1 MLFFIFIFPFHQIVI
16 EYSYSLPILLTEVN
30 MYANQTQLWDISF
43 VSHIRKNLDLVQNN
57 FTRQLM
63 VRRISPAADYPVLET
78 LCGIRH
84 RNLMGIYDVKIQ
96 DGVCIS
102 LCEYINGM
110 TLDMRVE
117 YYQPYDVKAAKQI
130 LCQICDGLTQ
140 LHSHGLVHRDIKPEN
155 VMITDDGTVKIIDY
169 SISRLIKP
177 KQQKD
182 TTVLGTE
189 GYASPEQFGFA
200 QTNARTDIYACG
212 VLLNYL
218 LTGKLPNEEFH
229 QGVLKAVIQQ
239 CIEIDENK
247 RFASAEELK
256 KVLQGKKINRR
267 RTFQPLPGFRSKHI
281 FPKIITV
288 IFYAA
293 WLFMLFVYINGFP
306 DFLKTGIK
314 NIIQQL
320 ILMADFMVFWSVL
333 PYLLFGDVFRMSERI
348 NPDNPQNGKYDL
360 RILGTASIIFGFVLI
375 IIGVYVTNQL

>member
-1 MLFFIFIFPFHQIVI
+1 M
-16 EYSYSLPILLTEVN
+16 YVN
-30 MYANQTQLWDISF
+30 QSQLWDFSL
-43 VSHIRKNLDLVQNN
+43 VSQIRKNLDLVQNK

-63 VRRISPAADYPVLET
+63 VRRISPAADYPVLQT
-78 LCGIRH
+78 LCRIKH
-84 RNLMGIYDVKIQ
+84 RNLMEIYDVKTQ

-117 YYQPYDVKAAKQI
+117 YYQPLDIRSAKDI
-130 LCQICDGLTQ
+130 LCQICDGLSQ
-140 LHSHGLVHRDIKPEN
+140 LHINGIVHRDIKPGN

-177 KQQKD
+177 EQRKD
-182 TTVLGTE
+182 TTVLGTA
-189 GYASPEQFGFA
+189 GYASPEQFGFT
-200 QTNARTDIYACG
+200 QTNGKTDIYACG

-218 LTGKLPNEEFH
+218 LTGKLPNEQLH
-229 QGVLKAVIQQ
+229 QGLLTTVIQQ

-247 RFASAEELK
+247 RFASADELK

-267 RTFQPLPGFRSKHI
+267 RPFRPLPGFRSKHV

-288 IFYAA
+288 FFYTV
-293 WLFMLFVYINGFP
+293 WIFMLFVYINGFSMIMSSS
-306 DFLKTGIK
+306 LK

-320 ILMADFMVFWSVL
+320 ILMADIMVFWSAL

-348 NPDNPQNGKYDL
+348 NPDNPRNGQYVL
-360 RILGTASIIFGFVLI
+360 RILGTASIILGFVLI
-375 IIGVYVTNQL
+375 FVSLYL

>member
-1 MLFFIFIFPFHQIVI
+1 M
-16 EYSYSLPILLTEVN
+16 YVN
-30 MYANQTQLWDISF
+30 QSQLWDFSL
-43 VSHIRKNLDLVQNN
+43 VSQIRKNLDLVQNK

-63 VRRISPAADYPVLET
+63 VRRISPAADYPVLQT
-78 LCGIRH
+78 LCRIKH
-84 RNLMGIYDVKIQ
+84 RNLMEIYDVKTQ

-117 YYQPYDVKAAKQI
+117 YYQPFDIRSAKQI
-130 LCQICDGLTQ
+130 LCQICDGLSQ
-140 LHSHGLVHRDIKPEN
+140 LHINGIVHRDIKPGN

-177 KQQKD
+177 EQRKD
-182 TTVLGTE
+182 TTVLGTA
-189 GYASPEQFGFA
+189 GYASPEQFGFT
-200 QTNARTDIYACG
+200 QTNGKTDIYACG

-218 LTGKLPNEEFH
+218 LTGKLPNEQLH
-229 QGVLKAVIQQ
+229 QGLLTTVIQQ

-247 RFASAEELK
+247 RFASADELK

-267 RTFQPLPGFRSKHI
+267 RPFRPLPGFRSKHV

-288 IFYAA
+288 FFYTV
-293 WLFMLFVYINGFP
+293 WIFMLFVYINGFSMIMSSS
-306 DFLKTGIK
+306 LK

-320 ILMADFMVFWSVL
+320 ILMADIMVFWSAL

-348 NPDNPQNGKYDL
+348 NPDNPRNGKYVL
-360 RILGTASIIFGFVLI
+360 RILGTASIILGFVLI
-375 IIGVYVTNQL
+375 FVSLYL

>member
-1 MLFFIFIFPFHQIVI
+1 M
-16 EYSYSLPILLTEVN
+16 YVN
-30 MYANQTQLWDISF
+30 QSQLWDFSL
-43 VSHIRKNLDLVQNN
+43 VSQIRKNLDLVQNK

-63 VRRISPAADYPVLET
+63 VRRISPAADYPVLQT
-78 LCGIRH
+78 LCRIKH
-84 RNLMGIYDVKIQ
+84 RNLMEIYDVKTQ

-117 YYQPYDVKAAKQI
+117 YYQPFDIRSAKDI
-130 LCQICDGLTQ
+130 LCQICDGLSQ
-140 LHSHGLVHRDIKPEN
+140 LHINGIVHRDIKPGN

-177 KQQKD
+177 EQRKD
-182 TTVLGTE
+182 TTVLGTA
-189 GYASPEQFGFA
+189 GYASPEQFGFT
-200 QTNARTDIYACG
+200 QTNGKTDIYACG

-218 LTGKLPNEEFH
+218 LTGKLPNEQLH
-229 QGVLKAVIQQ
+229 QGLLTTVIQQ

-247 RFASAEELK
+247 RFASADELK

-267 RTFQPLPGFRSKHI
+267 RPFRPLPGFRSKHV

-288 IFYAA
+288 FFYIV
-293 WLFMLFVYINGFP
+293 WIFMLFVYINGFSMIMSSS
-306 DFLKTGIK
+306 LK

-320 ILMADFMVFWSVL
+320 ILMADIMVFWSAL

-348 NPDNPQNGKYDL
+348 NPDNPRNGKYVL
-360 RILGTASIIFGFVLI
+360 RILGTASIILGFVLI
-375 IIGVYVTNQL
+375 FVSLYL

>member
-1 MLFFIFIFPFHQIVI
+1 M
-16 EYSYSLPILLTEVN
+16 YVN
-30 MYANQTQLWDISF
+30 QSQLWDFSL
-43 VSHIRKNLDLVQNN
+43 VSQIRKNLDLVQNK

-63 VRRISPAADYPVLET
+63 VRRISPAADYPVLQT
-78 LCGIRH
+78 LCRIKH
-84 RNLMGIYDVKIQ
+84 RNLMEIYDVKTQ

-117 YYQPYDVKAAKQI
+117 YYQPFDIRSAKDI
-130 LCQICDGLTQ
+130 LCQICDGLSQ
-140 LHSHGLVHRDIKPEN
+140 LHINGIVHRDIKPGN

-177 KQQKD
+177 EQRKD
-182 TTVLGTE
+182 TTVLGTA
-189 GYASPEQFGFA
+189 GYASPEQFGFT
-200 QTNARTDIYACG
+200 QTNGKTDIYACG

-218 LTGKLPNEEFH
+218 LTGKLPNEQLH
-229 QGVLKAVIQQ
+229 QGPLTTVIQQ

-247 RFASAEELK
+247 RFASADELK

-267 RTFQPLPGFRSKHI
+267 RPFRPLPGFRSKHV

-288 IFYAA
+288 FFYTV
-293 WLFMLFVYINGFP
+293 WIFMLFVYINGFSMIMSSS
-306 DFLKTGIK
+306 LK

-320 ILMADFMVFWSVL
+320 ILMADIMVFWSAL

-348 NPDNPQNGKYDL
+348 NPDNPRNGKYVL
-360 RILGTASIIFGFVLI
+360 RILGTASIILGFVLI
-375 IIGVYVTNQL
+375 FVSLNL

>member
-1 MLFFIFIFPFHQIVI
+1 
-16 EYSYSLPILLTEVN
+16 
-30 MYANQTQLWDISF
+30 MYANQTQLWDISL
-43 VSHIRKNLDLVQNN
+43 VNHIRKNLDLVQNN

-63 VRRISPAADYPVLET
+63 VRRISPASDYPVLRT
-78 LCGIRH
+78 LCGIKH

-177 KQQKD
+177 EQQKD
-182 TTVLGTE
+182 TVVLGTA

-218 LTGKLPNEEFH
+218 LTGKLPNEELH
-229 QGVLKAVIQQ
+229 QGALTTVIQQ

-348 NPDNPQNGKYDL
+348 NPDNPQNGKYVL
-360 RILGTASIIFGFVLI
+360 RILGAASIIFGFVLI
-375 IIGVYVTNQL
+375 IVGVYVTNQL

>member
-1 MLFFIFIFPFHQIVI
+1 M
-16 EYSYSLPILLTEVN
+16 YVN
-30 MYANQTQLWDISF
+30 QSQLWDFSL
-43 VSHIRKNLDLVQNN
+43 VSQIRKNLDLVQNK

-63 VRRISPAADYPVLET
+63 VRRISPAADYPVLQT
-78 LCGIRH
+78 LCRIKH
-84 RNLMGIYDVKIQ
+84 RNLMEIYDVKTQ

-117 YYQPYDVKAAKQI
+117 YYQPLDIRSAKDI
-130 LCQICDGLTQ
+130 LCQICDGLSQ
-140 LHSHGLVHRDIKPEN
+140 LHINGIVHRDIKPGN

-177 KQQKD
+177 EQRKD
-182 TTVLGTE
+182 TTVLGTA
-189 GYASPEQFGFA
+189 GYASPEQFGFT
-200 QTNARTDIYACG
+200 QTNGKTDIYACG

-218 LTGKLPNEEFH
+218 LTGKLPNEQLH
-229 QGVLKAVIQQ
+229 QGPLTTVIQQ

-247 RFASAEELK
+247 RFASADELK

-267 RTFQPLPGFRSKHI
+267 RPFRPLPGFRSKHV

-288 IFYAA
+288 FFYIV
-293 WLFMLFVYINGFP
+293 WIFMLFVYINGFSMIMSSS
-306 DFLKTGIK
+306 LK

-320 ILMADFMVFWSVL
+320 ILMADIMVFWSAL

-348 NPDNPQNGKYDL
+348 NPDNPRNGKYVL
-360 RILGTASIIFGFVLI
+360 RILGTASIILGFVLI
-375 IIGVYVTNQL
+375 FVSLYL

>member
-1 MLFFIFIFPFHQIVI
+1 M
-16 EYSYSLPILLTEVN
+16 YVN
-30 MYANQTQLWDISF
+30 QSQLWDFSL
-43 VSHIRKNLDLVQNN
+43 VSQIRKNLDLVQNK

-63 VRRISPAADYPVLET
+63 VRRISPAADYPVLQT
-78 LCGIRH
+78 LCRIKH
-84 RNLMGIYDVKIQ
+84 RNLMEIYDVKTQ

-117 YYQPYDVKAAKQI
+117 YYQPFDIRSAKDI
-130 LCQICDGLTQ
+130 LCQICDGLSQ
-140 LHSHGLVHRDIKPEN
+140 LHINGIVHRDIKPGN

-177 KQQKD
+177 EQRKD
-182 TTVLGTE
+182 TTVLGTA
-189 GYASPEQFGFA
+189 GYASPEQFGFT
-200 QTNARTDIYACG
+200 QTNGKTDIYACG

-218 LTGKLPNEEFH
+218 LTGKLPNEQLH
-229 QGVLKAVIQQ
+229 QGLLTTVIQQ

-247 RFASAEELK
+247 RFASADELK

-267 RTFQPLPGFRSKHI
+267 RPFRPLPGFRSKHV

-288 IFYAA
+288 FFYIV
-293 WLFMLFVYINGFP
+293 WIFMLFVYINGFP
-306 DFLKTGIK
+306 MIMSSSLK

-320 ILMADFMVFWSVL
+320 ILMADILVFWSAL

-348 NPDNPQNGKYDL
+348 NPDNPRNGKYVL
-360 RILGTASIIFGFVLI
+360 RILGTASIILGFVLI
-375 IIGVYVTNQL
+375 FVSLYLSS

>member
-1 MLFFIFIFPFHQIVI
+1 M
-16 EYSYSLPILLTEVN
+16 YVN
-30 MYANQTQLWDISF
+30 QSQLWDFSL
-43 VSHIRKNLDLVQNN
+43 VSQIRKNLDLVQNK

-63 VRRISPAADYPVLET
+63 VRRISPAADYPVLQT
-78 LCGIRH
+78 LCRIKH
-84 RNLMGIYDVKIQ
+84 RNLMEIYDVKMQ

-117 YYQPYDVKAAKQI
+117 YYQPLDIRSAKDI
-130 LCQICDGLTQ
+130 LCQICDGLSQ
-140 LHSHGLVHRDIKPEN
+140 LHINGIVHRDIKPGN

-177 KQQKD
+177 EQRKD
-182 TTVLGTE
+182 TTVLGTA
-189 GYASPEQFGFA
+189 GYASPEQFGFT
-200 QTNARTDIYACG
+200 QTNGKTDIYACG

-218 LTGKLPNEEFH
+218 LTGKLPNEQLH
-229 QGVLKAVIQQ
+229 QGPLTTVIQQ

-247 RFASAEELK
+247 RFASADELK

-267 RTFQPLPGFRSKHI
+267 RPFRPLPGFRSKHV

-288 IFYAA
+288 FFYTV
-293 WLFMLFVYINGFP
+293 WIFMLFVYINGFP
-306 DFLKTGIK
+306 MIMSSSLK

-320 ILMADFMVFWSVL
+320 ILMADILVFWSAL

-348 NPDNPQNGKYDL
+348 NPDNPRNGKYVL
-360 RILGTASIIFGFVLI
+360 RILGTASIILGFVLI
-375 IIGVYVTNQL
+375 FVSLYL

>member
-1 MLFFIFIFPFHQIVI
+1 M
-16 EYSYSLPILLTEVN
+16 YVN
-30 MYANQTQLWDISF
+30 QSQLWDFSL
-43 VSHIRKNLDLVQNN
+43 VSQIRKNLDLVQNK

-63 VRRISPAADYPVLET
+63 VRRISPAADYHVLQT
-78 LCGIRH
+78 LCRIKH
-84 RNLMGIYDVKIQ
+84 RNLMEIYDVKTQ

-117 YYQPYDVKAAKQI
+117 YYQPFDIRSAKDI
-130 LCQICDGLTQ
+130 LCQICDGLSQ
-140 LHSHGLVHRDIKPEN
+140 LHINGIVHRDIKPGN

-177 KQQKD
+177 EQRKD
-182 TTVLGTE
+182 TTVLGTA
-189 GYASPEQFGFA
+189 GYASPEQFGFT
-200 QTNARTDIYACG
+200 QTNGKTDIYACG

-218 LTGKLPNEEFH
+218 LTGKLPNEQLH
-229 QGVLKAVIQQ
+229 QGPLTTVIQQ

-247 RFASAEELK
+247 RFASADELK

-267 RTFQPLPGFRSKHI
+267 RPFRPLPGFRSKHV

-288 IFYAA
+288 FFYIV
-293 WLFMLFVYINGFP
+293 WIFMLFVYINGFP
-306 DFLKTGIK
+306 MIMSSSLK

-320 ILMADFMVFWSVL
+320 ILMADIMVFWSAL

-348 NPDNPQNGKYDL
+348 NPDNPRNGKYVL
-360 RILGTASIIFGFVLI
+360 RILGTASIILGFVLI
-375 IIGVYVTNQL
+375 FVSLYL

>member
-1 MLFFIFIFPFHQIVI
+1 M
-16 EYSYSLPILLTEVN
+16 YVN
-30 MYANQTQLWDISF
+30 QSQLWDFSL
-43 VSHIRKNLDLVQNN
+43 VSQIRKNLDLVQNK

-63 VRRISPAADYPVLET
+63 VRRISPAADYPVLQT
-78 LCGIRH
+78 LCRIKH
-84 RNLMGIYDVKIQ
+84 RNLMEIYDVKTQ

-117 YYQPYDVKAAKQI
+117 YYQPFDIRSAKDI
-130 LCQICDGLTQ
+130 LCQICDRLSQ
-140 LHSHGLVHRDIKPEN
+140 LHINGIVHRDIKPGN

-177 KQQKD
+177 EQRKD
-182 TTVLGTE
+182 TTVLGTA
-189 GYASPEQFGFA
+189 GYASPEQFGFT
-200 QTNARTDIYACG
+200 QTNGKTDIYACG

-218 LTGKLPNEEFH
+218 LTGKLPNEQLH
-229 QGVLKAVIQQ
+229 QGLLTTVIQQ

-247 RFASAEELK
+247 RFASADELK

-267 RTFQPLPGFRSKHI
+267 RPFRPLPGFRSKHV

-288 IFYAA
+288 FFYIV
-293 WLFMLFVYINGFP
+293 WIFMLFVYINGFP
-306 DFLKTGIK
+306 MIMSSSLK

-320 ILMADFMVFWSVL
+320 ILMADIMVFWSAL

-348 NPDNPQNGKYDL
+348 NPDNPRNGKYVL
-360 RILGTASIIFGFVLI
+360 RILGTASIILGFVLI
-375 IIGVYVTNQL
+375 FVSLYL

>member
-1 MLFFIFIFPFHQIVI
+1 M
-16 EYSYSLPILLTEVN
+16 YVN
-30 MYANQTQLWDISF
+30 QSQLWDFSL
-43 VSHIRKNLDLVQNN
+43 VSQIRKNLDLVQNK

-63 VRRISPAADYPVLET
+63 VRRISPAADYPVLQT
-78 LCGIRH
+78 LCRIKH
-84 RNLMGIYDVKIQ
+84 RNLMEIYDVKTQ

-117 YYQPYDVKAAKQI
+117 YYQPLDIRSAKDI
-130 LCQICDGLTQ
+130 LCQICDGLSQ
-140 LHSHGLVHRDIKPEN
+140 LHINGIVHRDIKPGN

-177 KQQKD
+177 EQRKD
-182 TTVLGTE
+182 TTVLGTA
-189 GYASPEQFGFA
+189 GYASPEQFGFT
-200 QTNARTDIYACG
+200 QTNGKTDIYACG

-218 LTGKLPNEEFH
+218 LTGKLPNEQLH
-229 QGVLKAVIQQ
+229 QGPLTTVIQQ

-247 RFASAEELK
+247 RFASADELK

-267 RTFQPLPGFRSKHI
+267 RPFRPLPGFRSKHV

-288 IFYAA
+288 FFYIV
-293 WLFMLFVYINGFP
+293 WIFMLFVYINGFP
-306 DFLKTGIK
+306 MIMSSSLK

-320 ILMADFMVFWSVL
+320 ILMADIMVFWSAL

-348 NPDNPQNGKYDL
+348 NPDNPRNGKYVL
-360 RILGTASIIFGFVLI
+360 RILGTASIILGFVLI
-375 IIGVYVTNQL
+375 FVSLYL

>member
-1 MLFFIFIFPFHQIVI
+1 M
-16 EYSYSLPILLTEVN
+16 YVN
-30 MYANQTQLWDISF
+30 QSQLWDFSL
-43 VSHIRKNLDLVQNN
+43 VSQIRKNLDLVQNK

-63 VRRISPAADYPVLET
+63 VRRISPAADYPVLQT
-78 LCGIRH
+78 LCRIKH
-84 RNLMGIYDVKIQ
+84 RNLMEIYDVKTQ

-117 YYQPYDVKAAKQI
+117 YYQPFDIRSAKDI
-130 LCQICDGLTQ
+130 LCQICDGLSQ
-140 LHSHGLVHRDIKPEN
+140 LHINGIVHRDIKPGN

-177 KQQKD
+177 EQRKD
-182 TTVLGTE
+182 TTVLGTA
-189 GYASPEQFGFA
+189 GYASPEQFGFT
-200 QTNARTDIYACG
+200 QTNGKTDIYACG

-218 LTGKLPNEEFH
+218 LTGKLPNEQLH
-229 QGVLKAVIQQ
+229 QGLLTTVIQQ

-247 RFASAEELK
+247 RFASADELK

-267 RTFQPLPGFRSKHI
+267 RPFRPLPGFRSKHV

-288 IFYAA
+288 FFYTV
-293 WLFMLFVYINGFP
+293 WIFMLFVYINGFSMIMSSS
-306 DFLKTGIK
+306 LK

-320 ILMADFMVFWSVL
+320 ILMADILVFWSAL

-348 NPDNPQNGKYDL
+348 NPDNPRNGKYVL
-360 RILGTASIIFGFVLI
+360 RILGTASIILGFVLI
-375 IIGVYVTNQL
+375 FVSLYL

>member
-1 MLFFIFIFPFHQIVI
+1 M
-16 EYSYSLPILLTEVN
+16 YVN
-30 MYANQTQLWDISF
+30 QSQLWDFSL
-43 VSHIRKNLDLVQNN
+43 VSQIRKNLDLVQNK

-63 VRRISPAADYPVLET
+63 VRRISPAAYYPVLQT
-78 LCGIRH
+78 LCRIKH
-84 RNLMGIYDVKIQ
+84 RNLMEIYDVKTQ

-117 YYQPYDVKAAKQI
+117 YYLPLDIRSAKDI
-130 LCQICDGLTQ
+130 LCQICDGLSQ
-140 LHSHGLVHRDIKPEN
+140 LHINGIVHRDIKPGN

-177 KQQKD
+177 EQRKD
-182 TTVLGTE
+182 TTVLGTA
-189 GYASPEQFGFA
+189 GYASPEQFGFT
-200 QTNARTDIYACG
+200 QTNGKTDIYACG

-218 LTGKLPNEEFH
+218 LTGKLPNEQLH
-229 QGVLKAVIQQ
+229 QGPLTTVIQQ

-247 RFASAEELK
+247 RFASADELK

-267 RTFQPLPGFRSKHI
+267 RPFRPLPGFRSKHV

-288 IFYAA
+288 FFYIV
-293 WLFMLFVYINGFP
+293 WIFMLFVYINGFP
-306 DFLKTGIK
+306 MIMSSSLK

-320 ILMADFMVFWSVL
+320 ILMADIMVFWSAL

-348 NPDNPQNGKYDL
+348 NPDNPRNGKYVL
-360 RILGTASIIFGFVLI
+360 RILGTASIILGFVLI
-375 IIGVYVTNQL
+375 FVSLYL

>member
-1 MLFFIFIFPFHQIVI
+1 M
-16 EYSYSLPILLTEVN
+16 YVN
-30 MYANQTQLWDISF
+30 QSQLWDFSL
-43 VSHIRKNLDLVQNN
+43 VSQIRKNLDLVQNK

-63 VRRISPAADYPVLET
+63 VRRISPAADYPVLQT
-78 LCGIRH
+78 LCRIKH
-84 RNLMGIYDVKIQ
+84 RNLMEIYDVKTQ

-117 YYQPYDVKAAKQI
+117 YYQPFDIRSAKDI
-130 LCQICDGLTQ
+130 LCQICDGLSQ
-140 LHSHGLVHRDIKPEN
+140 LHINGIVQRDIKPGN

-177 KQQKD
+177 EQRKD
-182 TTVLGTE
+182 TTVLGTA
-189 GYASPEQFGFA
+189 GYASPEQFGFT
-200 QTNARTDIYACG
+200 QTNGKTDIYACG

-218 LTGKLPNEEFH
+218 LTGKLPNEQLH
-229 QGVLKAVIQQ
+229 QGPLTTVIQQ

-247 RFASAEELK
+247 RFASADELK

-267 RTFQPLPGFRSKHI
+267 RPFRPLPGFRSKHV

-288 IFYAA
+288 FFYTV
-293 WLFMLFVYINGFP
+293 WIFMLFVYINGFSMIMSSS
-306 DFLKTGIK
+306 LK

-320 ILMADFMVFWSVL
+320 ILMADIMVFWSAL

-348 NPDNPQNGKYDL
+348 NPDNPRNGKYVL
-360 RILGTASIIFGFVLI
+360 RILGTASIILGFVLI
-375 IIGVYVTNQL
+375 FVSLYL

>member
-1 MLFFIFIFPFHQIVI
+1 M
-16 EYSYSLPILLTEVN
+16 YVN
-30 MYANQTQLWDISF
+30 QSQLWDFSL
-43 VSHIRKNLDLVQNN
+43 VSQIRKNLDLVQNK

-63 VRRISPAADYPVLET
+63 VRRISPAADYPVLQT
-78 LCGIRH
+78 LCRIKH
-84 RNLMGIYDVKIQ
+84 RNLMEIYDVKTQ

-117 YYQPYDVKAAKQI
+117 YYQPFDIRSAKQI
-130 LCQICDGLTQ
+130 LCQICDGLSQ
-140 LHSHGLVHRDIKPEN
+140 LHINGIVHRDIKPGN

-177 KQQKD
+177 EQRKD
-182 TTVLGTE
+182 TTVLGTA
-189 GYASPEQFGFA
+189 GYASPEQFGFT
-200 QTNARTDIYACG
+200 QTNGKTDIYACG

-218 LTGKLPNEEFH
+218 LTGKLPNEQLH
-229 QGVLKAVIQQ
+229 QGPLTTVIQQ

-247 RFASAEELK
+247 RFSSADELK

-267 RTFQPLPGFRSKHI
+267 RPFRPLPGFRSKHV

-288 IFYAA
+288 FFYIV
-293 WLFMLFVYINGFP
+293 WIFMLFVYINGFSMIMSSS
-306 DFLKTGIK
+306 LK

-320 ILMADFMVFWSVL
+320 ILMADILVFWSAL

-348 NPDNPQNGKYDL
+348 NPDNPRNGKYVL
-360 RILGTASIIFGFVLI
+360 RILGTASIILGFVLI
-375 IIGVYVTNQL
+375 FVSLYL

>member
-1 MLFFIFIFPFHQIVI
+1 M
-16 EYSYSLPILLTEVN
+16 YVN
-30 MYANQTQLWDISF
+30 QSQLWDFSL
-43 VSHIRKNLDLVQNN
+43 VSQIRKNLDLVQNK

-63 VRRISPAADYPVLET
+63 VRRISPAADYPVLQT
-78 LCGIRH
+78 LCRIKH
-84 RNLMGIYDVKIQ
+84 RNLMEIYDVKTQ

-117 YYQPYDVKAAKQI
+117 YYQPFDIRSAKDI
-130 LCQICDGLTQ
+130 LCQICDGLSQ
-140 LHSHGLVHRDIKPEN
+140 LHINGIVHRDIKPGN

-177 KQQKD
+177 EQRKD
-182 TTVLGTE
+182 TTVLGTA
-189 GYASPEQFGFA
+189 GYASPEQFGFT
-200 QTNARTDIYACG
+200 QTNGKTDIYACG

-218 LTGKLPNEEFH
+218 LTGKLPNEQLH
-229 QGVLKAVIQQ
+229 QGPLTTVIQQ

-247 RFASAEELK
+247 RFASADELK

-267 RTFQPLPGFRSKHI
+267 RPFRPLPGFRSKHV

-288 IFYAA
+288 FFYIV
-293 WLFMLFVYINGFP
+293 WIFMLFVYINGFSMIMSSS
-306 DFLKTGIK
+306 LK

-320 ILMADFMVFWSVL
+320 ILMADIMVFWSAL

-348 NPDNPQNGKYDL
+348 NPDNPRNGKYVL
-360 RILGTASIIFGFVLI
+360 RILGTASIILGFVLI
-375 IIGVYVTNQL
+375 FVSLYL

>member
-1 MLFFIFIFPFHQIVI
+1 M
-16 EYSYSLPILLTEVN
+16 YVN
-30 MYANQTQLWDISF
+30 QSQLWDFSL
-43 VSHIRKNLDLVQNN
+43 VSQIRKNLDLVQNK

-63 VRRISPAADYPVLET
+63 VRRISPAADYPVLQT
-78 LCGIRH
+78 LCRIKH
-84 RNLMGIYDVKIQ
+84 RNLMEIYDVKTQ

-117 YYQPYDVKAAKQI
+117 YYQPFDIRSAKQI
-130 LCQICDGLTQ
+130 LCQICDGLSQ
-140 LHSHGLVHRDIKPEN
+140 LHINGIVHRDIKPGN

-177 KQQKD
+177 EQRKD
-182 TTVLGTE
+182 TTVLGTA
-189 GYASPEQFGFA
+189 GYASPEQFGFT
-200 QTNARTDIYACG
+200 QTNGKTDIYACG

-218 LTGKLPNEEFH
+218 LTGKLPNEQLH
-229 QGVLKAVIQQ
+229 QGPLTTVIQQ

-247 RFASAEELK
+247 RFASADELK

-267 RTFQPLPGFRSKHI
+267 RPFRPLPGFRSKHV

-288 IFYAA
+288 FFYTV
-293 WLFMLFVYINGFP
+293 WIFMLFVYINGFSMIMSSS
-306 DFLKTGIK
+306 LK

-320 ILMADFMVFWSVL
+320 ILMADIMVFWSAL

-348 NPDNPQNGKYDL
+348 NPDNPRNGKYVL
-360 RILGTASIIFGFVLI
+360 RILGTASIILGFVLI
-375 IIGVYVTNQL
+375 FVSLYL